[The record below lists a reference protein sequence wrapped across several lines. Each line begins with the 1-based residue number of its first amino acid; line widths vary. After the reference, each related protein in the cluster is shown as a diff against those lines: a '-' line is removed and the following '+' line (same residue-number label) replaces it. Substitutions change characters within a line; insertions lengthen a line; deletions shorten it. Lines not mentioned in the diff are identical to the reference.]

1 MTPRTKPD
9 VDRAREAFTRFSAP
23 LEPEDRA
30 DEDELEEG
38 AYHVGRIREAH
49 ERLERG
55 SGPHTGH

>member
-30 DEDELEEG
+30 PEHELDDG

-49 ERLERG
+49 QRLEQ
-55 SGPHTGH
+55 PAEE